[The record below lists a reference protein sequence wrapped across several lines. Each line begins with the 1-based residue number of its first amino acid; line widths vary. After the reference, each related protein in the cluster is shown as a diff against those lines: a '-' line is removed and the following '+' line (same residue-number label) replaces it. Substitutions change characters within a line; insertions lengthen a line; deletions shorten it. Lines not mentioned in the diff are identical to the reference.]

1 MWFYWAAVK
10 NLLDGHLI
18 ALLSK
23 YELFNKQSIWVT
35 KLTCSSICRIKK
47 CTAEGMS
54 NHNSDFKDLFLRG
67 EYKIHVSLERGKKFT
82 IERWSTDNLSPAA
95 SFLSR
100 TYNKKKATNEQY
112 QLTNTNH

>member
-1 MWFYWAAVK
+1 
-10 NLLDGHLI
+10 
-18 ALLSK
+18 
-23 YELFNKQSIWVT
+23 
-35 KLTCSSICRIKK
+35 
-47 CTAEGMS
+47 MS

-67 EYKIHVSLERGKKFT
+67 EYKIHVNLESGKKFT